1 MSRPTRLFLSLPAAL
16 AIVFLTSCA
25 LTAVKPTP
33 PIPPVIDAAEALAAL
48 TDTRTAISDIRGAVT
63 LKTFDENG
71 KPINSVTGYMA
82 FRYPDRV
89 RFTYIGPFGMVLF
102 EALVNETTTILFL
115 PQQLTA
121 YKGKTDTIKNGPFS
135 PELMEIPFRKPAG
148 PIFII
153 EHDGPESTLYS
164 ISKRSDRYDLVEK
177 IIFDR
182 STMRPIL
189 REVYENGLGRYRITY
204 LAYEA
209 AGTISVPTGIAIQD
223 LTSGSRLEITLSD
236 YKVNTGITDEV
247 FDTTV
252 EPPYVEKPLDSFV
265 LPDY

>member
-1 MSRPTRLFLSLPAAL
+1 MTRPTRLFLSLPAAL

-25 LTAVKPTP
+25 LSAVKPTT
-33 PIPPVIDAAEALAAL
+33 PIPPAINAAEAVAAL
-48 TDTRTAISDIRGAVT
+48 TDSRAAINDIRGAVT

-71 KPINSVTGYMA
+71 KATNSVTGYMA
-82 FRYPDRV
+82 FRYPDKV
-89 RFTYIGPFGMVLF
+89 RFTYIGPFGIVLF

-121 YKGKTDTIKNGPFS
+121 YKGKTDTIEGGPFS
-135 PELMEIPFRKPAG
+135 PELMGIPFRKPAG
-148 PIFII
+148 PIFVI

-182 STMRPIL
+182 STMRPTI
-189 REVYENGLGRYRITY
+189 RESYENGLARYRITY
-204 LAYEA
+204 LTYEA
-209 AGTISVPTGIAIQD
+209 AGGINVPTGITIQD
-223 LTSGSRLEITLSD
+223 LTSGSRLEITLRD